1 MTREPEEE
9 EAAGAAAL
17 ARGGRGSLGRIQAR
31 RPPLWLLCLAV
42 GWLLGAGA
50 DAEFSILDE
59 AQVLA
64 SQMRRLAAEELG
76 VVTMQV
82 RVPPTPTPCA
92 RELAR
97 HIPPRSFAQ
106 SRVPSPVQV
115 TLTEHRPRPHAQ
127 STLCP
132 GHLWPLRGSS
142 NYTPTPSTVLGPL
155 LFLLCRSPCPL
166 HRTHFPC
173 PSPSTA
179 LLSRRGFSGS
189 FAPPFLI
196 CTNFPRTFFFLNPAA
211 TPTNSPFPSL
221 CIHPRA
227 DGPAWLG
234 RFSEAS
240 SLYPLD
246 QLFGSPRQR
255 RTNGRPEGRHRR
267 VRSCSRATWA
277 R

>member
-17 ARGGRGSLGRIQAR
+17 ARGGRGSLGWIGAR

-42 GWLLGAGA
+42 GWLLGPGA

-132 GHLWPLRGSS
+132 GHLWPLRGSP
-142 NYTPTPSTVLGPL
+142 NYTPTPSKFLGPL

-173 PSPSTA
+173 LSPSTP

-196 CTNFPRTFFFLNPAA
+196 CTNFPSTFFFFLNPAA
-211 TPTNSPFPSL
+211 TPTNSPFP
-221 CIHPRA
+221 
-227 DGPAWLG
+227 
-234 RFSEAS
+234 FV
-240 SLYPLD
+240 YPS
-246 QLFGSPRQR
+246 QG
-255 RTNGRPEGRHRR
+255 
-267 VRSCSRATWA
+267 
-277 R
+277 